1 MPSVLLTDLDIVF
14 RRWSKVRGC
23 CGSYGDSHS
32 LSCREH
38 RLGDN
43 ESAMT
48 SCKWLSVPSLERPGG
63 EGQATWAAARPTTAT
78 LLPKLTSLH
87 VTSAS
92 TSPLQSAT
100 NTSALLTFILL
111 PYQIF
116 SCLPY
121 NLCPPLPRIGPLAPG
136 SSWAPSVM
144 SGYVSSLRLS
154 TTRPLDPA
162 ADLNGVSGLSKRP
175 G

>member
-1 MPSVLLTDLDIVF
+1 MLSVLLTDLDIVF
-14 RRWSKVRGC
+14 RRWSKVRGY
-23 CGSYGDSHS
+23 SKSHGDSHC

-43 ESAMT
+43 EDAMT
-48 SCKWLSVPSLERPGG
+48 SCKWLSVPSLGRPGG
-63 EGQATWAAARPTTAT
+63 EGQATGAAARHTTCNPPSKT
-78 LLPKLTSLH
+78 NL
-87 VTSAS
+87 TSAS
-92 TSPLQSAT
+92 TSHRQSAT
-100 NTSALLTFILL
+100 NASASLTFILL

-116 SCLPY
+116 SCLKY

-162 ADLNGVSGLSKRP
+162 ANLNGVSGLSKRP